1 MQEDT
6 AMLMGI
12 FYIIFI
18 VFVIRAVINAFSRGR
33 RRRTAKIRVC
43 QQCGMTIPYGAK
55 KCPYCHGN
63 PGFDYMSEIQTGKW
77 FIKDV
82 ARLTFWSF
90 VFMVALVVV
99 LMLSGM

>member
-1 MQEDT
+1 
-6 AMLMGI
+6 MLS
-12 FYIIFI
+12 
-18 VFVIRAVINAFSRGR
+18 AVAAEEELQRSG
-33 RRRTAKIRVC
+33 IRVC

-63 PGFDYMSEIQTGKW
+63 PVFDYMSEIQTGKW